1 MTDTMTQTPA
11 RTLVLLRIVTL
22 YPVALAWDARPPTR
36 VDVALAL
43 ALVASTSV
51 LALRWSVV
59 VPLLRRHPGIA
70 AADVAVSLLVLAQ
83 AGADSPFVAYTMTS
97 AVLIGLLF
105 TRVGAGLLTALLCSG
120 YLLLTLRIDAGP
132 TSRLAPLGVPV
143 AYALLTVAGQAFRG
157 LHERLRWALDAT
169 VSAERSA
176 ATARERN
183 RLARDLHDG
192 VSSTL
197 HGVVLQ
203 AIAVSRVAAGSSSEV
218 AGRAVELEDAARRAL
233 AQSREVLTGL
243 RRGDDGAPLVQ
254 AAADRTRRWSEQTG
268 ITASFEATGVA
279 DVEAAAR
286 IAALGVLD
294 EALQNVHRHAGASNV
309 DVRVVAD
316 ERTVRLV
323 VVDDGQGLAADRPGV
338 GQGHYGVLGMTERA
352 GVAGGSLTLTGAGD
366 DDASGG
372 PSCIPS
378 SGTVVRLELPRTPAA
393 EHTGRAR

>member
-1 MTDTMTQTPA
+1 MDEPSPLTPA
-11 RTLVLLRIVTL
+11 RTLVLLRIIAL
-22 YPVALAWDARPPTR
+22 YPVALAWAGQPPDR

-43 ALVASTSV
+43 LLVAGTSV

-59 VPLLRRHPGIA
+59 APVVRRHPAIA
-70 AADVAVSLLVLAQ
+70 AADVGVSLLVLAQ
-83 AGADSPFVAYTMTS
+83 AGVDSPFVAYTMTS

-105 TRVGAGLLTALLCSG
+105 ARAGAALLTLLLGSG
-120 YLLLTLRIDAGP
+120 YLLLA
-132 TSRLAPLGVPV
+132 RLAGADAASGLAVLSVP
-143 AYALLTVAGQAFRG
+143 AGYALLTAAGNTFRQMQ
-157 LHERLRWALDAT
+157 ERLGRALDAS
-169 VSAERSA
+169 VVAERSA
-176 ATARERN
+176 AVAHERN

>member
-1 MTDTMTQTPA
+1 
-11 RTLVLLRIVTL
+11 V
-22 YPVALAWDARPPTR
+22 
-36 VDVALAL
+36 
-43 ALVASTSV
+43 
-51 LALRWSVV
+51 
-59 VPLLRRHPGIA
+59 
-70 AADVAVSLLVLAQ
+70 
-83 AGADSPFVAYTMTS
+83 DSPFVAYTMTS

-105 TRVGAGLLTALLCSG
+105 ARAGAVLLTLLLGSG
-120 YLLLTLRIDAGP
+120 YLLLA
-132 TSRLAPLGVPV
+132 RLAGADAASSLAVLTVP
-143 AYALLTVAGQAFRG
+143 AGYALLAAAGNTFRQMQ
-157 LHERLRWALDAT
+157 ERLSRALDAS
-169 VSAERSA
+169 VVAERSA
-176 ATARERN
+176 AVAHERN

-203 AIAVSRVAAGSSSEV
+203 AIAVSRVAAGTSSAV
-218 AGRAVELEDAARRAL
+218 ARQAVELEGAARCAL

-268 ITASFEATGVA
+268 IVASFEATGVG
-279 DVEAAAR
+279 DVPAAAR

-309 DVRVVAD
+309 DVRVIGDDLA
-316 ERTVRLV
+316 VRLV

-366 DDASGG
+366 GDGTPSSGA
-372 PSCIPS
+372 PP
-378 SGTVVRLELPRTPAA
+378 SGTVVRLELPRTPNAG
-393 EHTGRAR
+393 HPGRAR